1 MSSNINFISLAR
13 KASKRHYDHGHGD
26 NKEGVMSDVIWTT
39 RFSREGCW
47 MLWLRLETWDLRER
61 EREVVFKL
69 SFLFPRLLY
78 MFYLSCVIH
87 LNVNKREWYVVNWSK
102 IHICVYMLY
111 FFPLSCYK
119 WEEYKSKSSW
129 RKELNKIIELQA
141 SWDVYIIIS
150 FLFEQKVY
158 SNLTKL

>member
-1 MSSNINFISLAR
+1 MDRRWAPISISYHWREKLLKGITIMDMVITR
-13 KASKRHYDHGHGD
+13 KEWCYLD
-26 NKEGVMSDVIWTT
+26 NKVFTGGLLNVVVD
-39 RFSREGCW
+39 
-47 MLWLRLETWDLRER
+47 TWDLRER
-61 EREVVFKL
+61 AREVVFKL

-87 LNVNKREWYVVNWSK
+87 LNVNKREWYIVNWSK

-129 RKELNKIIELQA
+129 RKELNEIIELQA

>member
-1 MSSNINFISLAR
+1 MDRRWAPISTSYHWREKLLKGITIMDMVITRKEWCQMSFGLQGF
-13 KASKRHYDHGHGD
+13 HGRVVECCG
-26 NKEGVMSDVIWTT
+26 
-39 RFSREGCW
+39 
-47 MLWLRLETWDLRER
+47 WDLRL

-87 LNVNKREWYVVNWSK
+87 LNVNKREWYIVNWSK